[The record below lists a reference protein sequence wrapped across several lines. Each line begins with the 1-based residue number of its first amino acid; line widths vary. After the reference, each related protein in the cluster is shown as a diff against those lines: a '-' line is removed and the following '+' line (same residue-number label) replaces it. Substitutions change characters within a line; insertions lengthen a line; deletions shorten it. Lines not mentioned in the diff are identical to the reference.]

1 MKAKLQPKQSM
12 EEEQILEALNAH
24 WHTSA
29 VGDASPE
36 RET

>member
-1 MKAKLQPKQSM
+1 MQAKLQLKQSM
-12 EEEQILEALNAH
+12 QEEQILEALNPH

-36 RET
+36 RDT